1 VLHSLSE
8 DGTISQASLQEFFDG
23 VRKGPGVKKQFSI
36 GDLVD
41 FRILH
46 ESLKDVDGK
55 S

>member
-1 VLHSLSE
+1 VLQSLSE

-23 VRKGPGVKKQFSI
+23 VRKSPSVKKQFTI

-41 FRILH
+41 FRILR
-46 ESLKDVDGK
+46 EAAKDVDGK